1 MVTDLCHLEAD
12 IISMVGRRWD
22 HSLATSDGNT
32 VNIPRE
38 AHHLPGHIHLAHRE
52 VCIRNVEHQHLIVR
66 VMPLLMHEA
75 LRQVQMAVDQRRHRH
90 RGGLHR
96 NQRTELLQTGLMEAI
111 LQAVGGK
118 EGIMLDIN
126 MDLPQCTPVDLRQHM
141 VVTERAIPLLGAD
154 RDLPQK

>member
-1 MVTDLCHLEAD
+1 M
-12 IISMVGRRWD
+12 
-22 HSLATSDGNT
+22 
-32 VNIPRE
+32 
-38 AHHLPGHIHLAHRE
+38 
-52 VCIRNVEHQHLIVR
+52 R

-96 NQRTELLQTGLMEAI
+96 NQQTELLQTGLMEAI